1 MKKLLTYLKESK
13 AEFNKVTWPTR
24 KETINYSILV
34 VIISLLIA
42 VFIGLADYVLNL
54 GVVQILNTTTE
65 TPVTSEGDLF
75 SPDIQVQTDS
85 GTPVDVNVETEAS
98 N

>member
-1 MKKLLTYLKESK
+1 MKRLFAYLKESK

-34 VIISLLIA
+34 VIISILIA
-42 VFIGLADYVLNL
+42 IFIGLADYILNL
-54 GVVQILNTTTE
+54 GVVEILDTTTE
-65 TPVTSEGDLF
+65 TPVTTEGDLF
-75 SPDIQVQTDS
+75 SPDIQVETDAI
-85 GTPVDVNVETEAS
+85 TPVDINVDTESS